1 MFVLAEILIAPFILF
16 MIFIAPLWLIL
27 HYRSKK
33 QVSQGLSEHEHRQLL
48 ELAHK
53 AEKMADRV
61 ETLEAL
67 LDQESPQCWRSAR
80 LVASESFGTTSRFV

>member
-1 MFVLAEILIAPFILF
+1 MFDAEVFVAPIIIF
-16 MIFIAPLWLIL
+16 MVIVAPLWLIL

-33 QVSQGLSEHEHRQLL
+33 QVSQGLSEHEHRQLV

-53 AEKMADRV
+53 AERMAERV

-67 LDQESPQCWRSAR
+67 LDQEAPQWRR
-80 LVASESFGTTSRFV
+80 KV

>member
-1 MFVLAEILIAPFILF
+1 MDLEVLVAPIIIF
-16 MIFIAPLWLIL
+16 MVIVAPLWLIL

-48 ELAHK
+48 ELANK
-53 AEKMADRV
+53 AEKMAERV

-67 LDQESPQCWRSAR
+67 LDQESPQWRR
-80 LVASESFGTTSRFV
+80 KL

>member
-1 MFVLAEILIAPFILF
+1 MPLLKLSNTDCQERVMFDSEVIIVPFVMF
-16 MIFIAPLWLIL
+16 TIFVAPLWLIL

-48 ELAHK
+48 ELAQK

-67 LDQESPQCWRSAR
+67 LDQEAPQWRR
-80 LVASESFGTTSRFV
+80 KV